1 MTLDLLIAVFFF
13 FIGFEITTT
22 LSHPKQIL
30 LPTVAALGG
39 MIFPAVIF
47 LSLDSQSGGWATAM
61 PTDLALALGVFALLG
76 RKANP
81 AARLFLLTLAVA
93 DDLFSL
99 IVLALFY
106 SKDLD
111 LIHSSATLGAAALG
125 AIFASIPKLPTKRLI
140 ALLSPLCTFVII
152 PVYVISKLAEG
163 ISFSDLT
170 SKTTTALVIARV
182 VGKILG
188 ISLFAWLVLRM
199 HIATLPNELHFS
211 EIVGVSALAGMG
223 LTVSLVI
230 AEVAVASESVQSQ
243 IRAGLII
250 SALISGVIGYLWLRK
265 IPAAK

>member
-1 MTLDLLIAVFFF
+1 MTLDLLIAIFFF
-13 FIGFEITTT
+13 FIGLEITTT
-22 LSHPKQIL
+22 LSHPRQIL
-30 LPTVAALGG
+30 LPTIAALGG

-61 PTDLALALGVFALLG
+61 PNDLALALGVFALLG

-81 AARLFLLTLAVA
+81 AARIFLLTLAVA

-111 LIHSSATLGAAALG
+111 LIHSSTTLGAAAIG

-163 ISFSDLT
+163 ISLSDIN
-170 SKTTTALVIARV
+170 SKTTTALVIARII
-182 VGKILG
+182 GKILG
-188 ISLFAWLVLRM
+188 ISLFAWFALR
-199 HIATLPNELHFS
+199 IRVTTLPSGLHFS

-223 LTVSLVI
+223 LTVSIVI
-230 AEVAVASESVQSQ
+230 AEVAITSESVQSQ
-243 IRAGLII
+243 IRVGLII
-250 SALISGVIGYLWLRK
+250 SALISGAIGYLWLRK
-265 IPAAK
+265 FPAAK

>member
-1 MTLDLLIAVFFF
+1 MAVDLLIAIFFF
-13 FIGFEITTT
+13 FIGLEITTT

-30 LPTVAALGG
+30 LPTIAALGG
-39 MIFPAVIF
+39 MIFPAAIF
-47 LSLDSQSGGWATAM
+47 LLLDSQSGGWATAM

-81 AARLFLLTLAVA
+81 AARHFLLTLAVA

-99 IVLALFY
+99 IVLAIFY

-111 LIHSSATLGAAALG
+111 LIHSATTLGAAALG
-125 AIFASIPKLPTKRLI
+125 AIFASIPRLPTKRLI
-140 ALLSPLCTFVII
+140 ALLSPLCTFIII

-170 SKTTTALVIARV
+170 SKTTTALVIARI

-199 HIATLPNELHFS
+199 RIATLPNGLHFS
-211 EIVGVSALAGMG
+211 EIVGVGALAGMG
-223 LTVSLVI
+223 LTVSIVI
-230 AEVAVASESVQSQ
+230 AEVAIASESVQSE
-243 IRAGLII
+243 IRAGLIV
-250 SALISGVIGYLWLRK
+250 SALISGAIGYLWLRK
-265 IPAAK
+265 FPAAK

>member
-1 MTLDLLIAVFFF
+1 MTLDLLIAIFFF
-13 FIGFEITTT
+13 FIGLEITTT
-22 LSHPKQIL
+22 LSHPRQIL
-30 LPTVAALGG
+30 LPTIAALGG

-81 AARLFLLTLAVA
+81 AARIFLLTLAVA

-111 LIHSSATLGAAALG
+111 LIHSSTTLGAAAIG

-163 ISFSDLT
+163 ISLSDIN
-170 SKTTTALVIARV
+170 SKTTTALVIARII
-182 VGKILG
+182 GKILG
-188 ISLFAWLVLRM
+188 ISLFAWFALR
-199 HIATLPNELHFS
+199 IRVTTLPSGLHFS

-223 LTVSLVI
+223 LTVSIVI
-230 AEVAVASESVQSQ
+230 AEVAITSESVQSQ
-243 IRAGLII
+243 IRVGLII
-250 SALISGVIGYLWLRK
+250 SALISGAIGYLWLRK
-265 IPAAK
+265 FPAAK